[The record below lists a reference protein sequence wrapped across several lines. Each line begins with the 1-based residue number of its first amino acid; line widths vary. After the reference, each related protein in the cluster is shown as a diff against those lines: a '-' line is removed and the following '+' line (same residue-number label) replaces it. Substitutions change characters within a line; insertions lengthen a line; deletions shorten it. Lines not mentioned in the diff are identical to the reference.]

1 MKSQTVLRF
10 APSPTGDP
18 HVGNV
23 RTAIFAW
30 LYARKRGGAFIV
42 RVEDTDQRRKTEGA
56 VQTML
61 ESLRWIGLDWDE
73 GPDVGGPSAPY
84 VQSERLDIYRAE
96 IDRLIAAG
104 RAYPCY
110 CPPDRL
116 EAIRREQQVRGDEVI
131 GYDGHCRD
139 MPASRR
145 AALDARGARPAVRF
159 RMSQDGVSAL
169 DDVVFGRLEFENR
182 LYDDFIALKSDGFPT
197 YHLASV
203 IDDHLMGVT
212 HVARGKE
219 WMPSVPRHL
228 SLYAALGW
236 DAPAFAH
243 LPVILAPDRSKLS
256 KRHGAA
262 SVMEYRDMGVL
273 PEALMNYLALLGWSL
288 DGETEIFSPDELIAA
303 FDLARVSRSDA
314 VFDFDKLMW
323 LNGQHARRVSDDRL
337 AAALGQ
343 FWRDNPP
350 PEFAAAARARR
361 LANENFWTSSLPA
374 YAASRARRRA
384 NEDFWTSDRSNLAA
398 PHPDVISKIVPLV
411 RNRLKTL
418 RDAAPLVKFLF
429 AESVPVDPAALIQRG
444 MDAPSTA
451 RALRAAAE
459 RLENLDPFDAQSI
472 ESELRRLA
480 PELGI
485 KVGQL
490 LGTLRVA
497 ATAQKVSPPI
507 FESLEALGRARALK
521 SVQDAAAALDN
532 RL

>member
-30 LYARKRGGAFIV
+30 LYARKRGGAFII

-104 RAYPCY
+104 LAYPCY

-116 EAIRREQQVRGDEVI
+116 EAIRREQQARGDEVI

-219 WMPSVPRHL
+219 WMPSVPRHV

-288 DGETEIFSPDELIAA
+288 DGETEIFSPDELVSA

-314 VFDFDKLMW
+314 VFDSDKLMW

-337 AAALGQ
+337 AAALGR
-343 FWRDNPP
+343 FWRDDPP
-350 PEFAAAARARR
+350 PEFAAAPRADD
-361 LANENFWTSSLPA
+361 LPQ
-374 YAASRARRRA
+374 
-384 NEDFWTSDRSNLAA
+384 
-398 PHPDVISKIVPLV
+398 IVPLV

-429 AESVPVDPAALIQRG
+429 AESVPVDPAELIQRG

-451 RALRAAAE
+451 RALRAAAD
-459 RLENLDPFDAQSI
+459 RLENLDPFAAQSI
-472 ESELRRLA
+472 ESELRALA